1 MDWHV
6 GSLLGGDAVT
16 RALTCLATTLRG
28 ICPLIA
34 FASVAASLGCRFG
47 GSDLYAGDRMDTDG
61 GLAGDAGGD
70 GANGDGNASSIPD
83 LNGSWAQRW
92 TVASV
97 DSLPVIGDVSA
108 STTSIHRLSIEQHG
122 LELLVRV
129 QTCRIEINSGTDIIQ
144 EIIPDAFVASLGTAV
159 RTSWLEKDGE
169 RYRFIQPRTYE
180 IRGVRLIDAA
190 NEALPKSAED
200 PRVYDQDQDGR
211 PGVTVRVTGL
221 VDGEVW
227 VVQRDSHE
235 VEGLVAGPD
244 QVEGTIRWSKEQ
256 AVLGADNP
264 LLTSPLPS
272 VPDPDPSRSRMEMV
286 RLQDDLD
293 CVEILADEASL
304 FGAVGG
310 GR

>member
-129 QTCRIEINSGTDIIQ
+129 IEDR
-144 EIIPDAFVASLGTAV
+144 ASRQDLAAGCSAV
-159 RTSWLEKDGE
+159 PRE
-169 RYRFIQPRTYE
+169 RG
-180 IRGVRLIDAA
+180 RG
-190 NEALPKSAED
+190 S
-200 PRVYDQDQDGR
+200 
-211 PGVTVRVTGL
+211 
-221 VDGEVW
+221 
-227 VVQRDSHE
+227 
-235 VEGLVAGPD
+235 
-244 QVEGTIRWSKEQ
+244 EQ
-256 AVLGADNP
+256 L
-264 LLTSPLPS
+264 
-272 VPDPDPSRSRMEMV
+272 
-286 RLQDDLD
+286 
-293 CVEILADEASL
+293 CV
-304 FGAVGG
+304 VGG
-310 GR
+310 HSALLGHDDRVAPGLKHRQGDEQLEQRWR